1 MNLESL
7 KMNKEER
14 TGLWV
19 VIVIIVLLSIVSISA
34 KRCSTDV
41 PEEARQ
47 KAIEFMQTA
56 DSVADNQECEVPV
69 TKNTTADNFD
79 AESPLK
85 RELPEIK
92 D

>member
-1 MNLESL
+1 M
-7 KMNKEER
+7 
-14 TGLWV
+14 GLWV
-19 VIVIIVLLSIVSISA
+19 VIVIIVLLSIVSILA

-41 PEEARQ
+41 PEEARL

-56 DSVADNQECEVPV
+56 GPVADSQECEVPV
-69 TKNTTADNFD
+69 RESTTADIFD

>member
-1 MNLESL
+1 MKFESL
-7 KMNKEER
+7 KMSKGER

-19 VIVIIVLLSIVSISA
+19 VVVILVLLSIVSISLN
-34 KRCSTDV
+34 RCSTDV
-41 PEEARQ
+41 PEDAVQ
-47 KAIEFMQTA
+47 KAMILLEKRDTVLSESA
-56 DSVADNQECEVPV
+56 AEEAV
-69 TKNTTADNFD
+69 TINTEKQYRN